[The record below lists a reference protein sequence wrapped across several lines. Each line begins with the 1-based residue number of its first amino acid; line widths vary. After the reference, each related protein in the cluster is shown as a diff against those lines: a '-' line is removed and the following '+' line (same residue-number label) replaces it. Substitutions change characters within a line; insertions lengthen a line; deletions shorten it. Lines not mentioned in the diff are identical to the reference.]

1 VLAQAKT
8 GRRARLVRWT
18 RAALIGFLVGIPVA
32 LLIASA
38 VSWLRIGIDMPV
50 GDDWRIYLDARA
62 DSLDLGYLFTP
73 QNDTLYPVGKFLDVI
88 AHISFGG
95 NTVIYQLLSM
105 VLVLGSLL
113 LLQWVLLKTAF
124 RDTLVAAVA
133 FSLCSMMLITD
144 SYWGGPNIAYHQALP
159 LVAILLALVVAL
171 RPIGSSTWAPAA
183 GFMIGLLA
191 GMTYVSGAF
200 AALAAGGTMV
210 LIGLFG
216 RQDSR
221 RRVLLVGT
229 GLAVSGLITVVAQ
242 LWAVRALQS
251 ETSMAGNPLTFP
263 WQPDFW
269 FYIAGKVGASLGL
282 PVTRPRVAIVITIV
296 AVTAAVAAVAWAL
309 RGLRRQ
315 RPEPPRADVVSVVTL
330 TLAATIFVY
339 LMLVAAGRSS
349 LRPSS
354 GPAGPIEVFQFGFF
368 RFHFFWVTLIWPW
381 VAAVGLSVIPVL
393 GRASAR
399 LRGAALGFAAVVAM
413 MAVGV
418 ATSTGAFDFAAFYR
432 LWGSAR
438 METYKCLL
446 ESIQRGDRYQC
457 VIWEPMNPAGL
468 ISYARSV
475 DASFARYLQ
484 TVPLAPSIDPL
495 FSMADT
501 STGSIE
507 VVDAEVVAEDGP
519 TWTIRAGDDA
529 QLLISVTDTEAMRQ
543 CLTLEVRAALR
554 PSMND
559 VAQAF
564 YQRPD
569 DSEFAA
575 DRVATAEIGPR
586 DTDWTTVSLLMSSDV
601 GFSDVVRF
609 DPVFNPQT
617 VELADLEIHCRWSAG

>member
-1 VLAQAKT
+1 MAASETVPHT
-8 GRRARLVRWT
+8 RLVT
-18 RAALIGFLVGIPVA
+18 LARAILIAVLTAIPVA
-32 LLIASA
+32 LLFWSA

-50 GDDWRIYLDARA
+50 GDDWRIYLDRRA
-62 DSLDLGYLFTP
+62 DSLDPGYLFTP
-73 QNDTLYPVGKFLDVI
+73 QNDTLYPVGKFLDVV

-95 NTVIYQLLSM
+95 NTVVYQLLSM

-124 RDTLVAAVA
+124 RDSLYAAVA
-133 FSLCSMMLITD
+133 FSFCSMMLITD
-144 SYWGGPNIAYHQALP
+144 SYWGGPNMAYHQALP

-171 RPIGSSTWAPAA
+171 RPIGSPAWAPAA
-183 GFMIGLLA
+183 GFLLGMLA

-210 LIGLFG
+210 LIGFFG
-216 RQDSR
+216 RQASR
-221 RRVLLVGT
+221 RRVVLVGA
-229 GLAVSGLITVVAQ
+229 GLAASGLITVGVQ

-251 ETSMAGNPLTFP
+251 ENSMAGNPLTFP

-282 PVTRPRVAIVITIV
+282 PVTRPRVALAITIV
-296 AVTAAVAAVAWAL
+296 AASAAIVAVAWSL

-315 RPEPPRADVVSVVTL
+315 RPEPPRADIVSVVTL

-381 VAAVGLSVIPVL
+381 VAAVGLSVIHVL
-393 GRASAR
+393 GRASSS
-399 LRGAALGFAAVVAM
+399 LRVGALGLAAVVAL
-413 MAVGV
+413 MAVGLS
-418 ATSTGAFDFAAFYR
+418 TSTGAFDFAAFYR
-432 LWGSAR
+432 LWGAAR

-468 ISYARSV
+468 ISYAKSV
-475 DASFARYLQ
+475 DASFTRYLQ
-484 TVPLAPSIDPL
+484 TVPLAPAIDPL

-501 STGSIE
+501 STGSVE
-507 VVDAEVVAEDGP
+507 FVDADVTAADGP
-519 TWTIRAGDDA
+519 TLTISAGDDA
-529 QLLISVTDTEAMRQ
+529 QLIVTVTDVEAMRQ

-554 PSMND
+554 PSLND

-564 YQRPD
+564 YRRPD
-569 DSEFAA
+569 DPEFTAE
-575 DRVATAEIGPR
+575 RVTTAEIGPQG
-586 DTDWTTVSLLMSSDV
+586 TDWTTVSLLMSSEA
-601 GFSDVVRF
+601 GFSNVVRF
-609 DPVFNPQT
+609 DPVFSPQT
-617 VELADLEIHCRWSAG
+617 VELADLEIQCRWSAG